1 MYSLL
6 STTTKIALE
15 QLPIPYRNLKH
26 MSVSEEHQKRRAT
39 QYLCG
44 RGRVRRRGRWSG
56 RRAQERGGERRG
68 GGGTPA
74 APPQQRLPS
83 RRRCGQ
89 PPKQAHGI
97 KLANPR
103 RGRGEGTGAHEIKL
117 GVRGPGGWSGVWV
130 LGRVGAARAAR
141 SRVTV

>member
-1 MYSLL
+1 ML

-15 QLPIPYRNLKH
+15 QLPIPYRNSKH
-26 MSVSEEHQKRRAT
+26 MSVSEEHQKIRAI

-44 RGRVRRRGRWSG
+44 GERMRRRGRWSG

-130 LGRVGAARAAR
+130 LGRAGAARAVR
-141 SRVTV
+141 SCVTV